1 MKIPVMRASPLLY
14 VVRNDLFT
22 RTVRVTVNEQTS
34 EMTRLSIG
42 SGSRVGLAA
51 EAGDASGAATAI
63 KASMTRRRRIVESP
77 SIGKST
83 LYLRGVPSK
92 RRLWYAGE

>member
-1 MKIPVMRASPLLY
+1 MRASPLLY
-14 VVRNDLFT
+14 VVMNDLFT

-34 EMTRLSIG
+34 VMTRSSMG

-63 KASMTRRRRIVESP
+63 KASRTRRRRIVES
-77 SIGKST
+77 
-83 LYLRGVPSK
+83 LRSGNRPYTCRVSSASVRL
-92 RRLWYAGE
+92 RRGGEQTRH